1 MLNRWHR
8 VWRTLRVRPRLW
20 VSGLLGGLAYAAL
33 SLLWPQE
40 QGARALIAW
49 NVFALLYLTLSA
61 HMAIQGGVEQ
71 MRSRALVQDDGSH
84 YVLVLA
90 VVAAV
95 AVLLA
100 IGSQLS
106 TVKELHGLDKTRHV
120 SLAAITLVSSWLIT
134 QTLFALHYAHDFYAS
149 RARGQPDGLLFP
161 GTTEPEY
168 GDFMYFACIIGTSA
182 QTADV
187 SFTSTA
193 MRRVGLV
200 HCVLAFFFNTTV
212 LALTINIAAG
222 LF

>member
-1 MLNRWHR
+1 M
-8 VWRTLRVRPRLW
+8 
-20 VSGLLGGLAYAAL
+20 
-33 SLLWPQE
+33 
-40 QGARALIAW
+40 
-49 NVFALLYLTLSA
+49 
-61 HMAIQGGVEQ
+61 
-71 MRSRALVQDDGSH
+71 
-84 YVLVLA
+84 
-90 VVAAV
+90 
-95 AVLLA
+95 
-100 IGSQLS
+100 
-106 TVKELHGLDKTRHV
+106 

-187 SFTSTA
+187 SITSTP